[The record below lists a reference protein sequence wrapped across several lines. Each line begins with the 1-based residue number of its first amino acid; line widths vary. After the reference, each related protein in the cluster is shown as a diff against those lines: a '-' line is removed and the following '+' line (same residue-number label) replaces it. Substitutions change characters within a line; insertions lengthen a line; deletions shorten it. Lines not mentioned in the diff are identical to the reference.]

1 MQTLH
6 SLVPPPKPEI
16 PWNPTQNSRS
26 LLSYIFPNPPGPIAS
41 AIRIAYKLK
50 SHNWIPRW
58 LSGKFDGMND
68 GQNSKWS
75 IFRSSSKDVTSGKAL
90 KVIDLLQYS
99 ADLGNMDA
107 VFALGKVSL
116 FPPSPLPLNASRAFH
131 AFLEHS
137 HVTGNATSQV
147 YIAFFYATGYGNI
160 VPVDQAK
167 ALLYYTFA
175 AHGGN
180 EGAERAL
187 GYRNWAGVGIN
198 ENCMAALEW
207 YEAAAESSMAHFLT
221 GPSGGRTLPR
231 TLTRISDL
239 DGGVY
244 GPGASVAST
253 GLNAHRPVIRTAKS
267 KGTGET
273 WEDLLE
279 FYQVRG
285 LRVMSFDALMLLSFS
300 SMQTVTNP
308 NMRFALAVYTT
319 KVVSTKPLGASPLVP
334 KG

>member
-1 MQTLH
+1 M
-6 SLVPPPKPEI
+6 
-16 PWNPTQNSRS
+16 
-26 LLSYIFPNPPGPIAS
+26 
-41 AIRIAYKLK
+41 
-50 SHNWIPRW
+50 
-58 LSGKFDGMND
+58 
-68 GQNSKWS
+68 
-75 IFRSSSKDVTSGKAL
+75 FRSSTKDITGGKAL
-90 KVIDLLQYS
+90 KAIDLLQHS

-107 VFALGKVSL
+107 VFTLGKTSL
-116 FPPSPLPLNASRAFH
+116 FPPSSLPLNASRAFR

-137 HVTGNATSQV
+137 RVTGNATSQNYV
-147 YIAFFYATGYGNI
+147 AFFYATGYEKV

-180 EGAERAL
+180 EDAERAL

-207 YEAAAESSMAHFLT
+207 YEAAAESAMGHFLT
-221 GPSGGRTLPR
+221 GPPGGRTLPC
-231 TLTRISDL
+231 TLTRISDM

-279 FYQVRG
+279 FYQVRAIYR
-285 LRVMSFDALMLLSFS
+285 RVSRRIHVAFI
-300 SMQTVTNP
+300 
-308 NMRFALAVYTT
+308 
-319 KVVSTKPLGASPLVP
+319 
-334 KG
+334 